1 MASNPSAMNR
11 PRGRRWSAGD
21 AITYIVLLVAIF
33 VWSVPVL
40 WVVITSLKPRKAIFT
55 NPPTLVFVP
64 TLRNYVDALETSSIP
79 PSILHSLIIALSSTA
94 LAMLVAIPA
103 AYAFARLRFRA
114 RTTLTFYTLLMQMAP
129 PMGLLI
135 PFYFGLSKLKLL
147 DTFGGMIAIY
157 LTITIPFCVWLMM
170 TYFTDIP
177 IELEEAALVDGASRF
192 MTFLQVVVPL
202 ARGGIAVTAIFA
214 FINAWNDF
222 LYAVVVSGPKTQ
234 PATVAIFSFLAA
246 EESRW
251 GPFTATGVMIMGP
264 VVLIALLAQRHIVHG
279 LSMGGIK
286 G

>member
-1 MASNPSAMNR
+1 MATNPSAMER
-11 PRGRRWSAGD
+11 PGRRRWSPGD
-21 AITYIVLLVAIF
+21 AITYVVLLLAIF

-55 NPPTLVFVP
+55 NPPTFIFVP
-64 TLRNYVDALETSSIP
+64 TLRNYADALATSSIP
-79 PSILHSLIIALSSTA
+79 PSILHSLIIALASTT

-114 RTTLTFYTLLMQMAP
+114 RTAMTFYTLLMQMAP

-135 PFYFGLSKLKLL
+135 PFYFALSKLKLL

-177 IELEEAALVDGASRF
+177 VEMEEAALVDGASRF
-192 MTFLQVVVPL
+192 TTFLQIVVPL